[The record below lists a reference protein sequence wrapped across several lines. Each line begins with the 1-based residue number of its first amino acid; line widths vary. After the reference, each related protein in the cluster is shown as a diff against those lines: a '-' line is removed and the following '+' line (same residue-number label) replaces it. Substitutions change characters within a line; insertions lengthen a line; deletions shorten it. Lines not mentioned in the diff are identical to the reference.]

1 MRDDELKD
9 GMDGMDALLRAA
21 MSDPAPVAS
30 PTFAQDVVRH
40 TTPRRV
46 TGAGRIVLY
55 AYAVVAVALCVWL
68 MRDLPVAVTAVALVA
83 NAVMAVALRGYVG
96 SLVRQG

>member
-9 GMDGMDALLRAA
+9 GMDGMEALLRAA
-21 MSDPAPVAS
+21 MSEPAPTAP
-30 PTFAQDVVRH
+30 PTFAQDVIRH

-55 AYAVVAVALCVWL
+55 AYTLVAVVLCVWL
-68 MRDLPVAVTAVALVA
+68 MRDLPVAFTAVALVA
-83 NAVMAVALRGYVG
+83 NAIAAVALRGYVG

>member
-21 MSDPAPVAS
+21 MSEPAPVAS

-55 AYAVVAVALCVWL
+55 AYTLVAVALCVWL

-83 NAVMAVALRGYVG
+83 NAVAAVALRGYVG